1 MLNIT
6 SRLAVSLR
14 HFPTWNIDWADTTP
28 QKRQEARSVEDFLPY
43 EADARELKERAVL
56 FMMRFLVKEIS
67 SLSDLKDLVTPE
79 SPMHPV
85 QKTETIPMCV
95 LFKEYTSETVDILA
109 QLIIDANLNGQPQVY
124 VIHVHVHVHASGI
137 CRIMYMYMYI
147 YLMAVIYTK
156 FLGYCWRST
165 DVQKH
170 QSK

>member
-28 QKRQEARSVEDFLPY
+28 QKSQEALSVEDFLPR

-67 SLSDLKDLVTPE
+67 SLSDLKDLVPPE

-95 LFKEYTSETVDILA
+95 LFKDEKYTSETVDILA

-124 VIHVHVHVHASGI
+124 VIHVHVRASGI
-137 CRIMYMYMYI
+137 CRIMYMYI
-147 YLMAVIYTK
+147 YLMVVIYTK

-165 DVQKH
+165 DV
-170 QSK
+170 